1 MAKLRKGDP
10 RLAAPRA
17 AIWFGVVGMA
27 FTTIIGLAAVAL
39 SDATQSTYAF
49 NEWLHSMANP
59 LCDHIAAI
67 LEELDSIPVIA
78 VILLLGGI
86 ILTFGRGWMP
96 ALGFMVVTGL
106 GWLLIAVIKEIVREE
121 RPTPFDPEFAGHT
134 PSYPS
139 GHTVFAVTLTVAIW
153 AVLKGSKW
161 RAPLVVIGAALTL
174 ATAWSRLYL
183 GVHYPID
190 VIGGI
195 LGGISSAVLVI
206 GFWNILFARKKKA
219 APAVSNATSAESSR

>member
-1 MAKLRKGDP
+1 MAGIRKGDP

-39 SDATQSTYAF
+39 SDATKSTFAF
-49 NEWLHSMANP
+49 DEWLNSMANP
-59 LCDHIAAI
+59 LCDGIAGA
-67 LEELDSIPVIA
+67 LEHLDSVPVIA

-86 ILTFGRGWMP
+86 ILTFWRGWMP
-96 ALGFMVVTGL
+96 ALGFMVVTGV
-106 GWLLIAVIKEIVREE
+106 GWLLIAVIKEIVRED
-121 RPTPFDPEFAGHT
+121 RPTPFSSAIET
-134 PSYPS
+134 NSPSFPS
-139 GHTVFAVTLTVAIW
+139 GHVVFAVTLTVALW

-161 RAPLVVIGAALTL
+161 RAPLVIIGAVLILT
-174 ATAWSRLYL
+174 TAWSRLYL

-195 LGGISSAVLVI
+195 IGGISSAVLVI
-206 GFWNILFARKKKA
+206 GIWNLIFARNKKA
-219 APAVSNATSAESSR
+219 QAPVSN